1 MIDRLRGLKLLF
13 TMLVLVLMTG
23 CSVNTAFVYK
33 PTGPVTGGQKL
44 PVKIA
49 VLPFKDGTE
58 DFTKRGNELFS
69 QENLMY
75 NLAKTGISSLITAL
89 TPELWAKAF
98 ADDLAASGEI
108 RAARFVYSLSELS
121 DEEMY
126 IDGTVEKAYFGGT
139 WDKPTEFVV
148 SFRALRKADNQL
160 LWEKAVARSWKDTP
174 AMYSGCGLGM
184 QCMTDRYH
192 AKINMV
198 MQGIL
203 AEARADLMHTL
214 VPLTGNRVG
223 EGERSPVSPVSETR
237 KENVVGIGI
246 RVRVGDSGL
255 SVESVIEGTP
265 ASKEGVQAGDAI
277 LFIDESPTTGM
288 SVVDAVGR
296 LRGAKGTTVTLGVM
310 RTGWRTQRNFT
321 LTRDIIRG
329 GTPAQPAPES
339 VDETIEKIIRGH

>member
-1 MIDRLRGLKLLF
+1 MVRHMYFLLVF
-13 TMLVLVLMTG
+13 LVLTG
-23 CSVNTAFVYK
+23 CSVNTTFVYK
-33 PTGPVTGGQKL
+33 PAGPVTGVQKL

-108 RAARFVYSLSELS
+108 QAVRFVYSMSELS

-139 WDKPTEFVV
+139 WDKPTEFAV
-148 SFRALRKADNQL
+148 SFRALRKADNHL
-160 LWEKAVARSWKDTP
+160 VWEKAVARSWKDTP
-174 AMYSGCGLGM
+174 AMYNGCGVGL

-214 VPLTGNRVG
+214 VPLSGNRV
-223 EGERSPVSPVSETR
+223 EG
-237 KENVVGIGI
+237 
-246 RVRVGDSGL
+246 GDSP
-255 SVESVIEGTP
+255 P
-265 ASKEGVQAGDAI
+265 AK
-277 LFIDESPTTGM
+277 SP
-288 SVVDAVGR
+288 AR
-296 LRGAKGTTVTLGVM
+296 
-310 RTGWRTQRNFT
+310 
-321 LTRDIIRG
+321 
-329 GTPAQPAPES
+329 PAPES
-339 VDETIEKIIRGH
+339 VDETIESILKGK